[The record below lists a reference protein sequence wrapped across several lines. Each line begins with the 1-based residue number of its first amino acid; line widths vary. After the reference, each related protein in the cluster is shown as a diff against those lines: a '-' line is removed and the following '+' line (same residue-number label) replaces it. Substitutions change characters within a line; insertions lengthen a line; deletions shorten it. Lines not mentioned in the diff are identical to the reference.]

1 MTSFT
6 VMMCDVYEVEA
17 NNEDEALDKL
27 IDFVSGQD
35 ISGITLVDEQSP
47 MPYPEN

>member
-1 MTSFT
+1 MIYT

-17 NNEDEALDKL
+17 DNEDTAIDKL

-35 ISGITLVDEQSP
+35 ISGVQLVDEQTP
-47 MPYPEN
+47 MPYPEQ